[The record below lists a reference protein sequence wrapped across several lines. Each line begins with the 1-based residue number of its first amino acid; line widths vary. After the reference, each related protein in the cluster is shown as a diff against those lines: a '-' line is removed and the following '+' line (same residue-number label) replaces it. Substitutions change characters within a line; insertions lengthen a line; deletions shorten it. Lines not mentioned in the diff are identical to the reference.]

1 MQISSRFT
9 IALHTL
15 LVTARFSGELKVTS
29 NFIGSSVGVNPVIIR
44 RTLGQ
49 LKEAGIVAVEAG
61 VGGASLVRDP
71 AQVTLLDVFRA
82 VESVEGPLFSFHE
95 RPNPQCPVGR
105 RIHPVL
111 DGELLA
117 AQRALEDRLAQTT
130 LQDLIDREHEL
141 EFATPGELEAPG
153 ESDGPEAPGEPDG
166 LEAPGGPGEPEATAK

>member
-15 LVTARFSGELKVTS
+15 LLTARFSGERKATS
-29 NFIGSSVGVNPVIIR
+29 NFIGGSVGVNPVIIR

-49 LKEAGIVAVEAG
+49 LKEAGIVSVEAG
-61 VGGASLVRDP
+61 VGGASLARDP

-105 RIHPVL
+105 RIHPIL
-111 DGELLA
+111 DGELAA
-117 AQRALEDRLAQTT
+117 AQQALEDRLAQTT
-130 LQDLIDREHEL
+130 LQDLIDRMHEL
-141 EFATPGELEAPG
+141 ELEDP
-153 ESDGPEAPGEPDG
+153 SG
-166 LEAPGGPGEPEATAK
+166 LENAPESASE